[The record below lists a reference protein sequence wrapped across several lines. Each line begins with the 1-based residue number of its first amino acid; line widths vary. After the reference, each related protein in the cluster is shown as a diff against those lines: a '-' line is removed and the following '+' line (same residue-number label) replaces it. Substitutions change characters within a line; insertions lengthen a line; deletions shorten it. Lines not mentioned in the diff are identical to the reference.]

1 MLNLVDDDFLYDIRE
16 KLLLMF
22 YLDDEGLINRII
34 II

>member
-1 MLNLVDDDFLYDIRE
+1 MLNLVDDDFSYDIRE